1 MQRIDLN
8 SDIGESFGAW
18 TLGGDEALLRI
29 ITSANIACGMHAG
42 DPGVMRRTVDAALAH
57 DVAIGAHPGLPDLA
71 GFGRRRM
78 AITPQEAYDL
88 VVYQVGALSAFVHA
102 AGGRMQ
108 HVKPHGALYNMAAE
122 NVELAD
128 AIARAVHDVSPNLIL
143 YGLSGSALIAAG
155 RRTGLRTASEV
166 FADRLY
172 LPNGTLAPRSSGA
185 GILHDPEQATRRVLR
200 MLRDG
205 VVVAE
210 DRHVPVTAET
220 VCIHGDTPG
229 ASDLA
234 RGLRER
240 LEREGV
246 RVCALSIE

>member
-1 MQRIDLN
+1 MRRIDLN

-18 TLGGDEALLRI
+18 TLGDDEALLRV

-57 DVAIGAHPGLPDLA
+57 DIAIGAHPGLPDLA

-78 AITPQEAYDL
+78 AVTPQEAYDL
-88 VVYQVGALSAFVHA
+88 VVYQVGALSAFVRA
-102 AGGRMQ
+102 AGGLMQ
-108 HVKPHGALYNMAAE
+108 HVKPHGALYNMAADDAG
-122 NVELAD
+122 LAE
-128 AIARAVHDVSPNLIL
+128 AIARAVHDISPELIL
-143 YGLSGSALIAAG
+143 YGRSGSELIDAG
-155 RRTGLRTASEV
+155 RRAGLRTASEV
-166 FADRLY
+166 FADRRY
-172 LPNGTLAPRSSGA
+172 RPDGSLAPRDNGA
-185 GILHDPEQATRRVLR
+185 GVIHDAAQVTQQVLG

-205 VVVAE
+205 VVLA
-210 DRHVPVTAET
+210 DDHTVPVTAET

-229 ASDLA
+229 AGELS

-246 RVCALSIE
+246 RVCALWTE

>member
-1 MQRIDLN
+1 MRRIDLN

-18 TLGGDEALLRI
+18 TLGNDEALLRV

-42 DPGVMRRTVDAALAH
+42 DPGVIRRTVDAALANG
-57 DVAIGAHPGLPDLA
+57 VAIGAHPGLPDLA

-88 VVYQVGALSAFVHA
+88 VVYQVGALSAFVHT

-122 NVELAD
+122 DDELAD
-128 AIARAVHDVSPNLIL
+128 AIARAVHDVSPDLIL

-155 RRTGLRTASEV
+155 KRIGLRTASEV
-166 FADRLY
+166 FADRIY
-172 LPNGTLAPRSSGA
+172 LPNGGLAPRSSG
-185 GILHDPEQATRRVLR
+185 GIIHDSEQATRQVLR
-200 MLRDG
+200 MLGDG

-210 DRHVPVTAET
+210 DRHVPVIAET

-229 ASDLA
+229 AAELA

-240 LEREGV
+240 LEREEV